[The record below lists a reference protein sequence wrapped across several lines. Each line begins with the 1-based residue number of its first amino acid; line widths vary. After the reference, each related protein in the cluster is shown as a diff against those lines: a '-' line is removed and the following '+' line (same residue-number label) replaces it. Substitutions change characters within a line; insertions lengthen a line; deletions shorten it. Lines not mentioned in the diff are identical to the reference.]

1 MGLSKKDFNCSV
13 PRKYYKI
20 IEDLGGINL
29 MDSGSLYLKF
39 FIGDDFIE
47 FTPEVPDGHGMKL
60 KLEINNEPIK
70 EYDNIN
76 EIISVLK
83 DKYGIRNI
91 K

>member
-1 MGLSKKDFNCSV
+1 MGLSKKDFNCPV

-20 IEDLGGINL
+20 VEELGGTNL

-39 FIGDDFIE
+39 ILGEDFIE
-47 FTPEVPDGHGMKL
+47 FTPEVPSGHGFKL
-60 KLEINNEPIK
+60 SLHINYMPIG
-70 EYDNIN
+70 EYDSMK
-76 EIISVLK
+76 EIINILK